1 MTIVEPNDTIL
12 EANDTGLTSD
22 NPGNFVVEGFI
33 GDSPDDVDLFQVQ
46 LDVGDRLTIDI
57 DARINGSS
65 LDSILRLFDS
75 EGNQVAV
82 NDDFGSLDSFI
93 SFDPSV
99 SDIYYIGVSSFS
111 NFDYNPF
118 VAGSGTGSS
127 TGEYNIDINLI
138 PVIDG
143 TEDDDLLIG
152 TPNKDRIYGFAGN
165 DTIDGGLGDDLI
177 VGQEGNDNLT
187 GGGNRDKFAIALGEG
202 TDTVTDFGRV
212 GTGVN
217 PPQAVID
224 EVDTLQFFGDRLT
237 AENMFLT
244 QKESDLEITFEGVD
258 NTKVILKDFKLQD
271 LDNLTEETGASVT
284 IGNILF
290 DGQQKI
296 QDSFDVFDAEPI
308 RSRVFNRN
316 TVTFLND
323 LDNTTQGFE
332 NSNDVINGQGGNDIL
347 LGRSGN
353 DLLRGNDGDD
363 ILLDGGAGD
372 DRLDGGAGN
381 DGLFGGAGADRFV
394 LRAGDGTDTIFDFK
408 YGNDSLLLADGLEF
422 EQLEINS
429 SNGDTL
435 ISITDT
441 GELLASLIGVDVN
454 DITMDDFTTLV

>member
-22 NPGNFVVEGFI
+22 NPGEYDIEIFVGE
-33 GDSPDDVDLFQVQ
+33 
-46 LDVGDRLTIDI
+46 
-57 DARINGSS
+57 
-65 LDSILRLFDS
+65 
-75 EGNQVAV
+75 
-82 NDDFGSLDSFI
+82 
-93 SFDPSV
+93 DPFA
-99 SDIYYIGVSSFS
+99 I
-111 NFDYNPF
+111 
-118 VAGSGTGSS
+118 
-127 TGEYNIDINLI
+127 
-138 PVIDG
+138 G
-143 TEDDDLLIG
+143 TEGDDLLIG
-152 TPNKDRIYGFAGN
+152 TPSSEGINGFAGN
-165 DTIDGGLGDDLI
+165 DTIIGKAGDDTIDGGLGDDLI

-187 GGGNRDKFAIALGEG
+187 GGGNRDKFAIASSEG
-202 TDTVTDFGRV
+202 TDTITDFGGV

-244 QKESDLEITFEGVD
+244 QKESDLVITFEGVD
-258 NTKVILKDFKLQD
+258 NTKVILKDFKLED
-271 LDNLTEETGASVT
+271 LDNLTKETGASVT

-296 QDSFDVFDAEPI
+296 QDSFDVFNAVQI

-332 NSNDVINGQGGNDIL
+332 ESNDVINGQGGNDIL
-347 LGRSGN
+347 LGRSGD

-363 ILLDGGAGD
+363 VLLDGDAGD